1 MLARLAPSWTPATT
15 LRYRPATGKG
25 VHMVVERER
34 RGRVEIVAINRP
46 EARNAVNGDVAQGI
60 EGALDD
66 IEGDAEVWAVVVTG
80 RGPTFSAG
88 ADLKMVAQGRGL
100 ELATKR
106 GGFGGI
112 TQRDFPKPLI
122 AAVNGPA
129 LAGGFEIV
137 LACDLVVAADD
148 AVFGLPEVKRGL
160 FASAGGLLRLPKRVP
175 LALATELAITGD
187 TIDARR
193 AHALG
198 LVNRLAPR
206 EQVLD
211 EALALAGRVAE
222 NAPVAVRNSLR
233 MVREAGDLTEAEAWP
248 RNNELAVEVFST
260 KDSIEGA
267 RAFAEKRPPEWTG
280 S

>member
-1 MLARLAPSWTPATT
+1 
-15 LRYRPATGKG
+15 
-25 VHMVVERER
+25 VIIERER
-34 RGRVEIVAINRP
+34 RGRVEVLAINRP
-46 EARNAVNGDVAQGI
+46 EARNAVNADVAQGI
-60 EGALDD
+60 EAALDD
-66 IEGDAEVWAVVVTG
+66 LEGNDEVWAVVITG

-137 LACDLVVAADD
+137 LACDLVVAAED

-187 TIDARR
+187 TIDASR

-198 LVNRLAPR
+198 LVNRVAPR
-206 EQVLD
+206 EQVVD
-211 EALALAGRVAE
+211 EALALAARVAE
-222 NAPVAVRNSLR
+222 NGPIAVRNSLR
-233 MVREAGDLTEAEAWP
+233 MVREAGEMTEADAWP
-248 RNNELAVEVFST
+248 RNNELAIEVFST
-260 KDSIEGA
+260 KDAIEGA
-267 RAFAEKRPPEWTG
+267 TAFAEKRPPEWTG
-280 S
+280 T